1 MSDKRPNRRL
11 TVKERTTLFFLQCAP
26 WLAFLLIALP
36 APLYFL
42 YRYFNAPTGA
52 EAGEFMLVAM
62 STLAGGAILGLL
74 VVVLLYLYRRSWEK
88 KLRNRLAADG
98 VTTDELSWFEGE
110 LTKAERRT
118 LREIEGRNLL
128 LADAYRETLA
138 ARLTATRV
146 AANARREAQAVERRL
161 QSTSRLEAAG
171 RATLEQELR
180 SDRERLTRI
189 ETEAAARQSQ
199 AEARL
204 LMIEAAAGRN
214 ATDEETRIA
223 LQRLELAEAQ
233 VPYSLEAARLERE
246 AREEVERELRA
257 NLQLAHGNTREHLIG
272 ESSEH
277 PKGQQAGGEG

>member
-1 MSDKRPNRRL
+1 MSDKRTRRL
-11 TVKERTTLFFLQCAP
+11 TVKERTTHFSLQCAP

-42 YRYFNAPTGA
+42 FRYFNAATGA

-62 STLAGGAILGLL
+62 STLAGGAILGLI
-74 VVVLLYLYRRSWEK
+74 VVVLLFLYRRRWEN

-98 VTTDELSWFEGE
+98 VTSDELPWFERE

-118 LREIEGRNLL
+118 LREIESRNLL

-146 AANARREAQAVERRL
+146 AANAKREAVAVERRMQNTSQL
-161 QSTSRLEAAG
+161 QSAG
-171 RATLEQELR
+171 RTTLEQDLR
-180 SDRERLTRI
+180 GDRERLARI
-189 ETEAAARQSQ
+189 EAEATGRRAQ

-204 LMIEAAAGRN
+204 LMIEAAAGRD
-214 ATDEETRIA
+214 ASDEETRIA

-233 VPYSLEAARLERE
+233 VPYPLETARLERE
-246 AREEVERELRA
+246 AREQVEQELRA
-257 NLQLAHGNTREHLIG
+257 SRQLTIDDKSAPQR
-272 ESSEH
+272 
-277 PKGQQAGGEG
+277 GQQAGGDV

>member
-1 MSDKRPNRRL
+1 MSDKRNRRL
-11 TVKERTTLFFLQCAP
+11 TVKERTTLFFLQYAP
-26 WLAFLLIALP
+26 WLAFLVVALP

-42 YRYFNAPTGA
+42 SRYFSATTGA

-62 STLAGGAILGLL
+62 STLAGGAILGLF
-74 VVVLLYLYRRSWEK
+74 VVVLLFIYRRQWER

-98 VTTDELSWFEGE
+98 ITSDELQWFEGE

-146 AANARREAQAVERRL
+146 AANAKREAVAVERRM
-161 QSTSRLEAAG
+161 QDTSRLQAAG

-180 SDRERLTRI
+180 SDRERLGRI
-189 ETEAAARQSQ
+189 EAEATERRAQ

-204 LMIEAAAGRN
+204 LMIEAAAGRD
-214 ATDEETRIA
+214 ASDEETRIA

-233 VPYSLEAARLERE
+233 VPYPLETARLERE
-246 AREEVERELRA
+246 AREQIEQELRA
-257 NLQLAHGNTREHLIG
+257 NRQLSMG
-272 ESSEH
+272 ETGERQS
-277 PKGQQAGGEG
+277 GQRAGGDG

>member
-1 MSDKRPNRRL
+1 MSDKRRNRRL

-26 WLAFLLIALP
+26 WLAFPLLALP

-42 YRYFNAPTGA
+42 YRYFTAASGA

-62 STLAGGAILGLL
+62 STFAGGAILGLIA
-74 VVVLLYLYRRSWEK
+74 VVVIYLYRRAWEK
-88 KLRNRLAADG
+88 RLRDRLAADG
-98 VTTDELSWFEGE
+98 VTTDELTWFEGE

-138 ARLTATRV
+138 ARLTAARV
-146 AANARREAQAVERRL
+146 AANAKREAQAVEKRL
-161 QSTSRLEAAG
+161 QSTSRLEASG
-171 RATLEQELR
+171 RAALEQELR
-180 SDRERLTRI
+180 DDRERLARI
-189 ETEAAARQSQ
+189 EAEAAGRRAQ

-233 VPYSLEAARLERE
+233 VPYPLETARLERE
-246 AREEVERELRA
+246 AREQAERDLREIKQ
-257 NLQLAHGNTREHLIG
+257 QLTLGDTAEPPR
-272 ESSEH
+272 
-277 PKGQQAGGEG
+277 GQLSGGEG